1 MQGCSWV
8 LGWMVESSVHV
19 GVERREIQYLHWCS
33 RVFSSYCV
41 CMHVAVEAHNDVS
54 VCVSD
59 VAAQRKFMTIG
70 KLNLVDL
77 AGSERVRKEDLLV
90 YVPYMKVACTYIRMY
105 TPMYVCVHI
114 DGCTYWDSYYR

>member
-1 MQGCSWV
+1 
-8 LGWMVESSVHV
+8 MVDLSVHV
-19 GVERREIQYLHWCS
+19 GVERREIQDLHRCS
-33 RVFSSYCV
+33 RVFSSYSV

-77 AGSERVRKEDLLV
+77 AGSERVRKENLLV
-90 YVPYMKVACTYIRMY
+90 YVPYMKVASTYIHTYVY
-105 TPMYVCVHI
+105 TYVCV
-114 DGCTYWDSYYR
+114 CTH